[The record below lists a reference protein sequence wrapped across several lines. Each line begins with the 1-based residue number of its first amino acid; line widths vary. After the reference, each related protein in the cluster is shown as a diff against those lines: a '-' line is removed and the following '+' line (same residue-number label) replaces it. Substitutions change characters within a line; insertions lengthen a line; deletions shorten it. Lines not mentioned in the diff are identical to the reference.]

1 MAKRLRDVCA
11 LPESECPGAPDA
23 ASSSALICRRR
34 GDESHFNSRCWFL
47 IRASS
52 RRLLRYGEF
61 ENRAIIALGGIPNK
75 VQVGDMGVDGRNF
88 PAFDNSPAI
97 HGWVHGSGMF
107 QVPSG
112 TKEFFCRPCGTD
124 FMLMTFNTAIN
135 GWAIFSEDG
144 FSTACRVMAKR
155 LRAVCALPE
164 SEPLWRAGRGFVV
177 RLDL

>member
-34 GDESHFNSRCWFL
+34 GDESHFNSRCRFSV
-47 IRASS
+47 RASS
-52 RRLLRYGEF
+52 RRLLRHEEF
-61 ENRAIIALGGIPNK
+61 ENWAVIALGGIPNK

-97 HGWVHGSGMF
+97 HGWVHGSGMS
-107 QVPSG
+107 QVPLG
-112 TKEFFCRPCGTD
+112 TKEIVCRPCGTD
-124 FMLMTFNTAIN
+124 FMLMTFNPAIN
-135 GWAIFSEDG
+135 SWAIFSEDG
-144 FSTACRVMAKR
+144 FSTACRVIAKR
-155 LRAVCALPE
+155 LRDVCALPE